1 MSQITKQC
9 FIKIYIVTRKR
20 QTTELKHK
28 ATFST
33 WNCIRG
39 REPLI

>member
-9 FIKIYIVTRKR
+9 FIKIYIVARKR

-28 ATFST
+28 ATYSLLGTAFVVASH
-33 WNCIRG
+33 
-39 REPLI
+39 